1 MIAELLRAVVPS
13 LGQLEERQSQG
24 VLDDFWYTPTWM
36 QGRSGKVQSPEDAL
50 GLSAWWNAIAIIA
63 GTIGSLPLK
72 LYRKEGERRV
82 AVRDDPRY
90 RLMFRRPN
98 EWQTAFEWREMAQGH
113 LLVRGNHYSRI
124 VRDQLGRPIA
134 IVPLHPERVQPEVR
148 GGEIAYR
155 FRAPN
160 GGDELIRM
168 QDMLHL
174 RGLGSNGVTG
184 YSVVAV
190 ARESLSYSLQ
200 LERFGSQFVENKG
213 RPGGI
218 LQSDQMLKKEQRRE
232 LGEEWD
238 RMFQGGGLG
247 KTAVIDAGLKWQ
259 QVGFSNEDA
268 QWLGS
273 RSHQVTEIAR
283 WTNLPPHFLKDLTR
297 ATFSNIEEQAIEF
310 VVHTIRPWAERW
322 EQRLDC
328 MLLSEAEQGEFG
340 FKFSLEALLRGD
352 AASRGAFYQLL
363 FNMGA
368 ITPNE
373 IRAKEEMNPHDSGG
387 DQAFVQVNLMPLD
400 QAAEPFGAVER
411 SLDRALG
418 GTGEARLI
426 EASATERF
434 EERAVRSVA
443 SRRRI
448 MNTYQRLME
457 DAAGRIVNREL
468 IALRRIL
475 DAVDDGDVDEFL
487 RRVDVFAEGLPP
499 AVRTIMGPVLA
510 TYIELVATEASDEV
524 GLEELPRES
533 IDRFRSSYVDR
544 MAAGHTSETVGRLR
558 NTALETQGDAFANVH
573 RMLDR
578 WEQNRAAEIGLRH
591 VVAAGAGAA
600 RMIYTMGR
608 FDTVWVAAG
617 DTCPYCR
624 KLNGRVV
631 GPGERFLNA
640 GDSIDPEDGENEP
653 LTVRRALGHPPAHGG
668 CDCSVASR
676 RRII

>member
-13 LGQLEERQSQG
+13 LGQLEERQSEG
-24 VLDDFWYTPTWM
+24 VLDSFWYTPTWM
-36 QGRSGKVQSPEDAL
+36 HGRGGKVQTPEDAL

-63 GTIGSLPLK
+63 GTMGSLPLK

-98 EWQTAFEWREMAQGH
+98 GWQTAFEWREMAQGH

-124 VRDQLGRPIA
+124 VRDQLGRPVA

-148 GGEIAYR
+148 GGEIEYR
-155 FRAPN
+155 FRAPT
-160 GGDELIRM
+160 GGDELIPMR
-168 QDMLHL
+168 DMLHL

-190 ARESLSYSLQ
+190 ARESLGYSLQ
-200 LERFGSQFVENKG
+200 LERFGSQFIENKG

-218 LQSDQMLKKEQRRE
+218 LQSEQMLNKEQRHE
-232 LGEEWD
+232 LGEQWD

-247 KTAVIDAGLKWQ
+247 KTAVIDSGLKWQ

-328 MLLSEAEQGEFG
+328 MLLTEEEQGEFG

-352 AASRGAFYQLL
+352 VASRGAFYQLL

-418 GTGEARLI
+418 GTTEARLI
-426 EASATERF
+426 EASATERL
-434 EERAVRSVA
+434 EERAVRSIA

-448 MNTYQRLME
+448 MTTYRRLME

-487 RRVDVFAEGLPP
+487 RRLDIFAEGLPP

-510 TYIELVATEASDEV
+510 TYIDLVTADASDEV
-524 GLEELPRES
+524 ELEEVPQES
-533 IDRFRSSYVDR
+533 VDRFRSSYVERLAD
-544 MAAGHTSETVGRLR
+544 GHTSETVGRLR

-578 WEQNRAAEIGLRH
+578 WEANRAAEMGLRH

-624 KLNGRVV
+624 KLEGRAV
-631 GPGERFLNA
+631 GPGERFLNP
-640 GDSIDPEDGENEP
+640 GDSIDPEDGESEP
-653 LTVRRALGHPPAHGG
+653 LVVRRAIGHPPAHGG

>member
-1 MIAELLRAVVPS
+1 MIAELLRAMVPS

-24 VLDDFWYTPTWM
+24 VLDDFWYTPACM
-36 QGRSGKVQSPEDAL
+36 HGRGGKVQSPEDAL
-50 GLSAWWNAIAIIA
+50 GLSAWWNAVAIIA
-63 GTIGSLPLK
+63 GTMGSLPLK

-98 EWQTAFEWREMAQGH
+98 GWQTAFEWREMAQGH

-124 VRDQLGRPIA
+124 VRDQLARPIA

-148 GGEIAYR
+148 GGEITYR
-155 FRAPN
+155 FRTPN
-160 GGDELIRM
+160 GGDELIPMR
-168 QDMLHL
+168 DMLHL

-190 ARESLSYSLQ
+190 ARESLGYSLQ

-218 LQSDQMLKKEQRRE
+218 LQSDQVLQKEKRRE

-238 RMFQGGGLG
+238 RQFQGGGLG

-328 MLLSEAEQGEFG
+328 MLLTEEEQGEFG

-373 IRAKEEMNPHDSGG
+373 IRAKEEMNPHETGG

-400 QAAEPFGAVER
+400 QAAETFGAMER
-411 SLDRALG
+411 SLGRAQG

-434 EERAVRSVA
+434 EERAVRSIT

-448 MNTYQRLME
+448 MTAYRRLME
-457 DAAGRIVNREL
+457 EAAGRIVNREVQD
-468 IALRRIL
+468 LRRII
-475 DAVDDGDVDEFL
+475 DAVEDGGVDEFL
-487 RRVDVFAEGLPP
+487 RRVDVFAEGLPES
-499 AVRTIMGPVLA
+499 VRTVMGPVLT
-510 TYIELVATEASDEV
+510 TYIELVATEASDEA
-524 GLEELPRES
+524 GLEEPPQES

-544 MAAGHTSETVGRLR
+544 MAEGHTSETVGRLR
-558 NTALETQGDAFANVH
+558 NTALEAQGDAFGNVR

-578 WEQNRAAEIGLRH
+578 WQANRAAEMGLRH

-608 FDTVWVAAG
+608 LDTVWVTAG

-624 KLNGRVV
+624 KLSGRAV
-631 GPGERFLNA
+631 GPGERFLEA
-640 GDSIDPEDGENEP
+640 GDSIDPDDGENEP
-653 LTVRRALGHPPAHGG
+653 LTVRRAVGHPPAHGG
-668 CDCSVASR
+668 CDCTVASR

>member
-13 LGQLEERQSQG
+13 LGQLEQRQSQG
-24 VLDDFWYTPTWM
+24 VLDDFWYTPAWM
-36 QGRSGKVQSPEDAL
+36 HGRSGKVQSPEDAL

-98 EWQTAFEWREMAQGH
+98 GWQTAFEWREMAQGH

-124 VRDQLGRPIA
+124 VRDQLGRPVA
-134 IVPLHPERVQPEVR
+134 IVPLHPDRVQPEIR
-148 GGEIAYR
+148 GGEITYR
-155 FRAPN
+155 FRSPA
-160 GGDELIRM
+160 GGDELIPM

-190 ARESLSYSLQ
+190 ARESLGYSLQ
-200 LERFGSQFVENKG
+200 LERFGSQFIENKG

-218 LQSDQMLKKEQRRE
+218 LQSDEVLQKEQRRE
-232 LGEEWD
+232 LGEQWD

-247 KTAVIDAGLKWQ
+247 KTAVIDSGLKWQ

-328 MLLSEAEQGEFG
+328 MLLTEAEQGEFG

-400 QAAEPFGAVER
+400 QAAEPFGAMER

-418 GTGEARLI
+418 GTTEARLI
-426 EASATERF
+426 EASATERW
-434 EERAVRSVA
+434 EERAVRSIA
-443 SRRRI
+443 SRRRV
-448 MNTYQRLME
+448 MAAYRRLME
-457 DAAGRIVNREL
+457 EAAGRIVNREL

-487 RRVDVFAEGLPP
+487 RRLDIFAEGLPP

-510 TYIELVATEASDEV
+510 TYIDLVAADASDEV
-524 GLEELPRES
+524 ELEEVPQES
-533 IDRFRSSYVDR
+533 VDRFRSSYVDR
-544 MAAGHTSETVGRLR
+544 MAEGHTSETVGRLR

-578 WEQNRAAEIGLRH
+578 WEEHRAADMGLRE
-591 VVAAGAGAA
+591 VVTAGAGVS
-600 RMIYTMGR
+600 RMLYSMGG
-608 FDTVWVAAG
+608 FDTVWVTVG
-617 DTCPYCR
+617 ESCPYCH

-653 LTVRRALGHPPAHGG
+653 LKVRRGVGHPQAHSG

>member
-1 MIAELLRAVVPS
+1 MIAELLRAVLPS
-13 LGQLEERQSQG
+13 LGQLEERQSEG
-24 VLDDFWYTPTWM
+24 ALDDFWYTPAWM
-36 QGRSGKVQSPEDAL
+36 HGRGGKVQSPEDAL

-63 GTIGSLPLK
+63 GTMGSLPLK

-98 EWQTAFEWREMAQGH
+98 GWQTAFEWREMAQGH

-124 VRDQLGRPIA
+124 IRDQLGRPIA
-134 IVPLHPERVQPEVR
+134 IVPLHPDRVQPEVR

-168 QDMLHL
+168 RDMLHL

-190 ARESLSYSLQ
+190 ARESLGYSLQ
-200 LERFGSQFVENKG
+200 LERFGSQFIENKG

-218 LQSDQMLKKEQRRE
+218 LQSDEVLQKEQRRE
-232 LGEEWD
+232 LGEQWD

-247 KTAVIDAGLKWQ
+247 KTAVIDSGLKWQ

-373 IRAKEEMNPHDSGG
+373 IRAKEEMNPHRAGG

-400 QAAEPFGAVER
+400 QAAEPFAAVDS

-418 GTGEARLI
+418 GTEEARVLAAPAA
-426 EASATERF
+426 ESF
-434 EERAVRSVA
+434 EERSVRSVA

-457 DAAGRIVNREL
+457 DAAGRIVHREVQD
-468 IALRRIL
+468 LRRIL

-487 RRVDVFAEGLPP
+487 RRLDIFAEGLPP
-499 AVRTIMGPVLA
+499 AVRTTMGPVLA
-510 TYIELVATEASDEV
+510 TYIDLVAADASDEV
-524 GLEELPRES
+524 ELEEVPQES
-533 IDRFRSSYVDR
+533 VDRFRSSYVER
-544 MAAGHTSETVGRLR
+544 LAAGHTSETVGRLR
-558 NTALETQGDAFANVH
+558 NTALETQGGAFANVH

-578 WEQNRAAEIGLRH
+578 WEENRAAEIGLRH

-608 FDTVWVAAG
+608 FDTVWVTVG
-617 DTCPYCR
+617 DSCPYCR
-624 KLNGRVV
+624 KLAGRAV

-640 GDSIDPEDGENEP
+640 GDSIDPEDGESEP
-653 LTVRRALGHPPAHGG
+653 LTVRRAIGHPPAHSG
-668 CDCSVASR
+668 CDCTVASR